1 VVATTAIFIYNGEAG
16 NNHQVVVM
24 VGKLGRR
31 GIIAAIFIGTA
42 VIVVSNNGRRTI
54 YQPVNLM
61 AGTPNSVSMSLT
73 TPTSLPV
80 ISTTTEAIVVAD
92 NASVQNVANQ
102 APIYPE
108 NAIIHTVQDGE
119 NLYRIALQYNLPPEM
134 IATANGITDVTQI
147 YAGQTLMIPA
157 DNLPTLE
164 AINTSSSV
172 IPTSTV
178 DQNIQQIPPATYP
191 PPPDNING
199 IPVDMIAAMP
209 QGVIDHIRNIYSMGQ
224 SIGRNPHSLSKLGDS
239 TVENPHFLTRFDSG
253 PFNLGNYTYLQD
265 VVSFYRGSF
274 SRDSAVRRGLHTW
287 AVLDPMWAGGTCAP
301 GETMLECE
309 FRVQN
314 PSVLII
320 HLGSND
326 AGVPDSTNRNFRE
339 IVEYCMTNGVIP
351 ILGTKAD
358 RHEGSNIN
366 NEMIR
371 QIAYDYNVPLWDF
384 DIVAATIPGKGLDQ
398 DGVHMTSFFAHD
410 WSSPTAFERGY
421 GLMNLTALI
430 ALDKVWRAIES

>member
-1 VVATTAIFIYNGEAG
+1 
-16 NNHQVVVM
+16 M
-24 VGKLGRR
+24 LGKLGWR
-31 GIIAAIFIGTA
+31 GILA
-42 VIVVSNNGRRTI
+42 VILVAGVVVFLNNNNGRTVH
-54 YQPVNLM
+54 QPINLM
-61 AGTPNSVSMSLT
+61 AGTPGSATGGNTVST
-73 TPTSLPV
+73 IPPTATSEVPP
-80 ISTTTEAIVVAD
+80 VVA
-92 NASVQNVANQ
+92 NASVQNVSSQ
-102 APIYPE
+102 APINND
-108 NAIIHTVQDGE
+108 NARIHIVVDGE
-119 NLYRIALQYNLPPEM
+119 TLYRIALQYNLTAET

-147 YAGQTLMIPA
+147 YAGQTLMIPGLETVSSNA
-157 DNLPTLE
+157 VDSLPTLQLN
-164 AINTSSSV
+164 NTQLV
-172 IPTSTV
+172 TAATGTD
-178 DQNIQQIPPATYP
+178 DQTIQQMPLATYP
-191 PPPDNING
+191 PAPNSVNG

-209 QGVIDHIRNIYSMGQ
+209 QGVIAHIRNIYSMGQ
-224 SIGRNPHSLSKLGDS
+224 SLGRNPRGLSKLGDS
-239 TVENPHFLTRFDSG
+239 TIENPHFLTRFDSG
-253 PFNLGNYTYLQD
+253 PFNLGNYAYLQD
-265 VVSFYRGSF
+265 VVSFYNGSF
-274 SRDSAVRRGLHTW
+274 SRESAVRRGLHTW

-326 AGVPDSTNRNFRE
+326 AGIPDSTNRNFRE
-339 IVEYCMTNGVIP
+339 IVEYCMTSGVIP

-384 DIVAATIPGKGLDQ
+384 DMVAATIPGKGLDQ

-430 ALDKVWRAIES
+430 ALDKVWRAVES